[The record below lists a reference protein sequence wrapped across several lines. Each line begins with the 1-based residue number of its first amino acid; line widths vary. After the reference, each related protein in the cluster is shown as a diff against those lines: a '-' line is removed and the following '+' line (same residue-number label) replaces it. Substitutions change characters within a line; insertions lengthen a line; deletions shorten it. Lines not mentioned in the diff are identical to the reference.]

1 MSSYTPEALRE
12 CHRKILPYI
21 HKTPVLTSHLLNELT
36 GATLFFKCENFQKGG
51 SYKMRGATHATLLR
65 KEEGPLPGVVTH
77 SSGNFAQAL
86 SLAAQSLNI
95 PAYIVMPKNAPG
107 VKKRAVAQY
116 GGSVFEC
123 EPTLEAREEEAERIG
138 KETGAVFIHPSNDP
152 GVMLG
157 QGTAA
162 LELLEDVD
170 ALDHIVAPVGGG
182 GLLGGTALAS
192 VFFGGHCEPIGAEP
206 LVVDDAYRSLK
217 AGRILGNENT
227 DTIADGLKTV
237 LGSYT
242 FPVIQ
247 QHVRTIIRVTEDE
260 IIQAMHLIW
269 ERMKIVVEPSSAV
282 ALAAVFKDPERFK
295 GKRVGIVISGGNV
308 DLANLPF
315 A

>member
-12 CHRKILPYI
+12 CHRKIQPFI
-21 HKTPVLTSHLLNELT
+21 HRTPVLTSHLLNELT

-51 SYKMRGATHATLLR
+51 SYKMRGATHAVLLK
-65 KEEGPLPGVVTH
+65 KEEGSLPGVVTH

-86 SLAAQSLNI
+86 SLAARSLNI
-95 PAYIVMPKNAPG
+95 PAYIVMPENAPE

-123 EPTLEAREEEAERIG
+123 KPTLEAREAEAERIG

-152 GVMLG
+152 MVMLG

-162 LELLEDVD
+162 LELFEDVD
-170 ALDHIVAPVGGG
+170 VLDYIIAPVGGG
-182 GLLGGTALAS
+182 GLLGGTALATA
-192 VFFGGHCEPIGAEP
+192 FFGGLCEAAGAEP
-206 LVVDDAYRSLK
+206 LAVDDAYRSLK
-217 AGRILGNENT
+217 AGRIMGNEKT

-247 QHVRTIIRVTEDE
+247 KYIRTIVRVDEAE

-282 ALAAVFKDPERFK
+282 ALASVFKDPERFN

-308 DLANLPF
+308 DLTKLPF